1 MKYASNLLNG
11 NWLLGIKMRL
21 NPQFQRPR
29 LWSKQRDMSHD
40 LRMADNRL
48 NNLAA
53 SLWSLDF
60 RNSEI
65 FDTEKTLQRCHFLTT
80 RVLYRLPV
88 KTVYQVCLLS
98 CKYISQTFTCFI
110 FSIFWVRF
118 SQVPRPT
125 CFWKWVGATVCLYRG
140 NFTLRH
146 SSGEICARIIKNA
159 ILLDCSMYQEAPGWV
174 S

>member
-65 FDTEKTLQRCHFLTT
+65 FYTEKTLQRCHFLTT

-110 FSIFWVRF
+110 FLIFWVWLGWHNWHWLHGICWLVEGAQSHWAGGRF
-118 SQVPRPT
+118 ANTKYVPIIT
-125 CFWKWVGATVCLYRG
+125 WSEVCATLIPV
-140 NFTLRH
+140 
-146 SSGEICARIIKNA
+146 
-159 ILLDCSMYQEAPGWV
+159 
-174 S
+174 